1 MNHFMLPVP
10 KVPSSGPLSEEARY
24 GVHAME
30 LLINDLLRKGGRR
43 EALRAKVFGGGS
55 MIDLGRDATYDV
67 PRMNIRFVFG
77 FLERERVPV
86 DSYSVGGN
94 RPRRVF
100 FFPRT
105 AKVLM
110 RFSDRGERAVGGRD
124 ARYSHDLRES
134 FANAGRPVLF

>member
-10 KVPSSGPLSEEARY
+10 KNAPSGPLSEEARY

-30 LLINDLLRKGGRR
+30 LLINDLLRKDARR
-43 EALRAKVFGGGS
+43 DLLRAKVFGGSS
-55 MIDLGRDATYDV
+55 MIDFGRAATFDV
-67 PRMNIRFVFG
+67 PRMNIGFAFD
-77 FLERERVPV
+77 FLERERIPV
-86 DSYSVGGN
+86 DSYSVGGD

-105 AKVLM
+105 ARVLM
-110 RFSDRGERAVGGRD
+110 RFADRGGRAVSGRD
-124 ARYSHDLRES
+124 SRYSHELQES